1 MKNSRIGIFGGTFNP
16 IHLGHIHTVSQSA
29 KLLGL
34 EKVALMPANIPPLK
48 EAPTISTKHRVNMLK
63 LVCEE
68 HPCFYLE
75 TYELEQGETSYT
87 VKTLQ
92 AFKDKQRELD
102 IFFFIGM
109 DSLVN
114 FHLWKNYKKIL
125 ELTNLVVTTR
135 PGYDLSNVQTDLQN
149 ELIDAGQFLNDRQS
163 KSCGNIILMPPQS
176 FDIASST
183 IREMVAKHQDIS
195 SLVPECVEQYIK
207 SHNLYR

>member
-48 EAPTISTKHRVNMLK
+48 KAPTISTQHRVNMLK

-75 TYELEQGETSYT
+75 TYELEQDETSYT

-135 PGYDLSNVQTDLQN
+135 PGYDLSNVQADLQN
-149 ELIDAGQFLNDRQS
+149 ELIDVDQFRNDSQS